1 MSRRVAPMT
10 AVLATCVAWSTLARG
25 DEPVVRAVAIEG
37 PISGAQSLSR
47 SGEGAAFLC
56 ARPGRFDVIAWSS
69 IVSGAST
76 VDASL
81 PIDGKR
87 AVAWWVTED
96 GTHDSALW
104 MLSDGGVV
112 ETWSGRPGATAT
124 AVFTDPL
131 IRLPDGCFDLPFA
144 RDLDQDGAV
153 DLVVP
158 HADGLQL
165 WMGAK
170 DATQPFRR
178 GPLVRQNVNVSLDL
192 PGDLDRP
199 TTMSERLSIAGF
211 EIADQN
217 GDGHPD
223 LAFKDGDL
231 VQFFWSDRNGRLPE
245 APSFE
250 LDLEQIRANLPKES
264 GDLLDT
270 SNLLKLLESQV
281 SHVASDFD
289 RDGHTDLLLR
299 QGQKV
304 SVYRGGAAGIDR
316 EKAAQVLKTSG
327 NLIAAFAL
335 DDNGDGKDDLCM
347 LRVEDVSLGQL
358 LLWIVAGG
366 SLSFDL
372 FAYWQDEP
380 LRFARKPSAQRTLT
394 VDFPSIIS
402 IAKQIEKD
410 RDQLVNG
417 FLRMPVSGDF
427 DGDGIADDVARLT
440 TERTLEWYVDAGRD
454 TAFERRFAPWSAVVR
469 RFDREA
475 RGAKQLSIELT
486 RLIDWAPL
494 PGRDLAAF
502 IDGKSPTRTVVV
514 PGAERGESGTVDSA
528 APKAVAGESGKGEET
543 SGAAEDD
550 GLPVVFVLD
559 VDGDRIDDVVIAQGG
574 GGTRVILTAVC
585 SAKP

>member
-1 MSRRVAPMT
+1 MNPWF
-10 AVLATCVAWSTLARG
+10 AVCLALGVL
-25 DEPVVRAVAIEG
+25 DEPAPRTVTIDG
-37 PISGAQSLSR
+37 PLSGAQHMSR
-47 SGEGAAFLC
+47 AGQGSAFLC
-56 ARPGRFDVIAWSS
+56 ARPGRFDVIPWSTLTR
-69 IVSGAST
+69 GEST
-76 VDASL
+76 VEASL
-81 PIDGKR
+81 AVDGKR
-87 AVAWWVTED
+87 AVAWCVTED
-96 GTHDSALW
+96 ASGDSALW
-104 MLSDGGVV
+104 LLSDGGVV
-112 ETWSGRPGATAT
+112 ETWSGRAGASSTRLFADP
-124 AVFTDPL
+124 AV
-131 IRLPDGCFDLPFA
+131 RLPDGCFDLPFA
-144 RDLDQDGAV
+144 RDLDDDGAV

-165 WMGAK
+165 WMGTA
-170 DATQPFRR
+170 AAGEPFRR
-178 GPLVRQNVNVSLDL
+178 GPLVRQNVNVSLNL
-192 PGDLDRP
+192 PDGLDRP
-199 TTMSERLSIAGF
+199 STVSERLTIAGF

-231 VQFFWSDRNGRLPE
+231 VQFFWSDRNGKLPE
-245 APSFE
+245 SPSFE

-281 SHVASDFD
+281 SHVATDLD

-304 SVYRGGAAGIDR
+304 SIYRGGEAGIDR

-347 LRVEDVSLGQL
+347 LRVEDVSLAQL

-402 IAKQIEKD
+402 IAKQIERD

-440 TERTLEWYVDAGRD
+440 VDRTLEWYVDAGRD
-454 TAFERRFAPWSAVVR
+454 TAFERRFAPWNAVVR

-475 RGAKQLSIELT
+475 RGARQLTIDLA

-502 IDGKSPTRTVVV
+502 IDGKSPSRSLSVARVVD
-514 PGAERGESGTVDSA
+514 ESATKGGRDASSDSA
-528 APKAVAGESGKGEET
+528 SASSDATDDDDS
-543 SGAAEDD
+543 DD

-559 VDGDRIDDVVIAQGG
+559 VDGDGIDDVVIAEGG
-574 GGTRVILTAVC
+574 GGTRLSLTTVP
-585 SAKP
+585 SVKP

>member
-1 MSRRVAPMT
+1 MIAFVVVAM
-10 AVLATCVAWSTLARG
+10 LASCATE
-25 DEPVVRAVAIEG
+25 DPVVRTVVVDG
-37 PISGAQSLSR
+37 PLSGAQHMAR
-47 SGEGAAFLC
+47 AGEGSAFVC
-56 ARPGRFDVIAWSS
+56 ARPGRFDVIAWSTLAR
-69 IVSGAST
+69 GEAT

-81 PIDGKR
+81 DVDGMR
-87 AVAWWVTED
+87 AVAWCVTED
-96 GTHDSALW
+96 AAGTSSLW
-104 MLSDGGVV
+104 TISDGGVV
-112 ETWSGRPGATAT
+112 TTWTGRAGTA
-124 AVFTDPL
+124 AVPVFTDAAV
-131 IRLPDGCFDLPFA
+131 RLPDGCFDLPFA

-165 WMGAK
+165 WMGTGKGTGAVGQ
-170 DATQPFRR
+170 AEPFRR

-192 PGDLDRP
+192 PDRLDRP
-199 TTMSERLSIAGF
+199 TTVSERLTIAGF

-231 VQFFWSDRNGRLPE
+231 VQFFWSDRDGRLPE
-245 APSFE
+245 SPSFE

-304 SVYRGGAAGIDR
+304 SIYRGGEAGIDR

-402 IAKQIEKD
+402 IAKQIERD

-440 TERTLEWYVDAGRD
+440 IERALEWYVDAGRD

-475 RGAKQLSIELT
+475 RGARQLSIELT

-502 IDGKSPTRTVVV
+502 IDGKTPTRTVAV
-514 PGAERGESGTVDSA
+514 PRAVDARDAPSDAPRDETKSDDGDAAAQDKDGATD
-528 APKAVAGESGKGEET
+528 
-543 SGAAEDD
+543 DD

-559 VDGDRIDDVVIAQGG
+559 VDGDGIDDIVIAEAG
-574 GGTRVILTAVC
+574 GGTRLLLTTVR
-585 SAKP
+585 SIKP

>member
-1 MSRRVAPMT
+1 MNAWIVALLVSF
-10 AVLATCVAWSTLARG
+10 AVDEEAARS
-25 DEPVVRAVAIEG
+25 VVIEG
-37 PISGAQSLSR
+37 PLSGAQHLTR
-47 SGEGAAFLC
+47 PGEGSAFVC
-56 ARPGRFDVIAWSS
+56 ARPGRFDVIAWSTLAR
-69 IVSGAST
+69 GEST
-76 VDASL
+76 VEASL
-81 PIDGKR
+81 AVDGKR
-87 AVAWWVTED
+87 AVAWWVAED
-96 GTHDSALW
+96 ATGASSLW
-104 MLSDGGVV
+104 MISDGGVV
-112 ETWSGRPGATAT
+112 ETWTGRPDVGAVKRFQDA
-124 AVFTDPL
+124 AV
-131 IRLPDGCFDLPFA
+131 RLPDGCFDLPFA
-144 RDLDQDGAV
+144 RDLDRDGAV

-165 WMGAK
+165 WMGVAGG
-170 DATQPFRR
+170 AEPFRR

-192 PGDLDRP
+192 PDRLDRP
-199 TTMSERLSIAGF
+199 TTVSERLTIAGF

-231 VQFFWSDRNGRLPE
+231 VQFFWSDRDGRLPE
-245 APSFE
+245 SPSFE

-304 SVYRGGAAGIDR
+304 SIYRGGEAGIDR

-402 IAKQIEKD
+402 IAKQIEQD

-427 DGDGIADDVARLT
+427 DGDGIADDIARLT
-440 TERTLEWYVDAGRD
+440 TTRELEWYQDAGRD

-475 RGAKQLSIELT
+475 RGARQMTIELT

-502 IDGKSPTRTVVV
+502 IDGKTPSRSVSV
-514 PGAERGESGTVDSA
+514 PRAPSGRDARDGEANGDSGEDA
-528 APKAVAGESGKGEET
+528 K
-543 SGAAEDD
+543 GAANDDED
-550 GLPVVFVLD
+550 GLPIVFVLD
-559 VDGDRIDDVVIAQGG
+559 VDGDRIDDVVIAESG
-574 GGTRVILTAVC
+574 GGTSLILTAVP
-585 SAKP
+585 STKP